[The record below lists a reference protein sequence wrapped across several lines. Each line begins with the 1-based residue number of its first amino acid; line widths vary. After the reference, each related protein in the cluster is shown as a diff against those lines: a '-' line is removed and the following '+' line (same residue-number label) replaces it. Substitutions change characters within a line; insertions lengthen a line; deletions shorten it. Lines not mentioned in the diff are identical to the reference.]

1 MGVVLEKFGLSL
13 REFMHGTNFINIDMM
28 LIDNPRIL
36 TDKEKEKTK
45 KVIIDD
51 GEQMERE
58 LNKMFDF

>member
-45 KVIIDD
+45 KVVIDD

>member
-1 MGVVLEKFGLSL
+1 MGVVLEKFGLSF